1 MKKLVIL
8 AVVVAAVILA
18 GCNPCKRLARKC
30 PSHDSTFVLV
40 ETIRDTLWLESPADS
55 LAMAIPIETLIDL
68 SDLGLVFEDEDQK
81 VSVKVVFDTLFI
93 KSKCK
98 EDSLQAIVD
107 HLKTTI
113 TSTQTIYE
121 EVEVEVP
128 VKHVGKF
135 ARFCIIFFFCA
146 VFLAAM
152 VIVYRIKVG
161 MLKTLVNRFQN
172 PLGK

>member
-68 SDLGLVFEDEDQK
+68 SDLGLVFE
-81 VSVKVVFDTLFI
+81 VLINSFNI
-93 KSKCK
+93 
-98 EDSLQAIVD
+98 
-107 HLKTTI
+107 
-113 TSTQTIYE
+113 
-121 EVEVEVP
+121 
-128 VKHVGKF
+128 GKF
-135 ARFCIIFFFCA
+135 LLVSPTLQSGVGFRPKSRQMANT
-146 VFLAAM
+146 
-152 VIVYRIKVG
+152 IKNEV
-161 MLKTLVNRFQN
+161 Q
-172 PLGK
+172 